1 MANKANKKALV
12 RNQIITAS
20 NVYSNGLAG
29 KMFLYVFGNEF
40 FEVVFK
46 TDRFMHLTGVNSILN
61 AQSFYNM
68 ARSSKLTTAQFYF
81 DSQHSFTS
89 AKQITL
95 PTYAYLPYQ

>member
-1 MANKANKKALV
+1 MKSTPPCFSDVNVERGRFMANKANKKALV

-46 TDRFMHLTGVNSILN
+46 TDRFMHFITWQGLLN
-61 AQSFYNM
+61 
-68 ARSSKLTTAQFYF
+68 
-81 DSQHSFTS
+81 
-89 AKQITL
+89 
-95 PTYAYLPYQ
+95 

>member
-46 TDRFMHLTGVNSILN
+46 TDRFMHLSRTIRRCLQMQLSRI
-61 AQSFYNM
+61 
-68 ARSSKLTTAQFYF
+68 
-81 DSQHSFTS
+81 
-89 AKQITL
+89 
-95 PTYAYLPYQ
+95 

>member
-46 TDRFMHLTGVNSILN
+46 TDRFMHLYAKVVDKKLKRGSIVV
-61 AQSFYNM
+61 
-68 ARSSKLTTAQFYF
+68 
-81 DSQHSFTS
+81 
-89 AKQITL
+89 
-95 PTYAYLPYQ
+95 